1 MDLRKTFKTSK
12 QKETEGVWVNLDDSG
27 AKLKI
32 ARAGNPNYKAAQQKK
47 MARYKLAARSKT
59 IPDSAW
65 DEIFNELIAETIL
78 LDWAGITENGQK
90 VPYSQEAALQALS
103 DLKDFR
109 EIVMGFAD
117 DMTNFKD
124 ELDEGIEKN

>member
-78 LDWAGITENGQK
+78 LDKGQR
-90 VPYSQEAALQALS
+90 VPYAQEAALQALS